1 MNIYLGIKYKSDL
14 SNKDLIEKVYNTLHE
29 HHIFC
34 VHKDL
39 EEWGVKNIKTDK
51 IMEETFL
58 AINRSDIVLIEF
70 SEKGVGLGI
79 EAGYAKAIQKPVY
92 VFHKQGTEVSPT
104 LYGIAEKVVEYHE
117 IEVVLLKTFGRK

>member
-14 SNKDLIEKVYNTLHE
+14 SNKDLIEEIVNTLHE
-29 HHIFC
+29 HHVFC

-39 EEWGVKNIKTDK
+39 EEWGVKKIPLNS

-58 AINRSDIVLIEF
+58 AINQSDIVLIEF

-92 VFHKQGTEVSPT
+92 VFHKKGTEVSPT
-104 LYGIAEKVVEYHE
+104 LYGIADKVIEYKK
-117 IEVVLLKTFGRK
+117 IKPALIKNFSKK